1 MLNTVAAA
9 GPLYPDV
16 AQYVQQRVAEL
27 EQIPAARREE
37 LEQLSQYVGRCRS
50 AGRPARLTFICTH
63 NSRRSHFAQIWAQV
77 AAAYYAIPQ
86 VETFSGGTEAT
97 AFNPRTIEA
106 LRRCGLQ
113 ITVTDK
119 AATNP
124 RYAVRFQ
131 ESGAALAGFSKIYNM
146 PPNPTQAYCAVMT
159 CSQADQ
165 ACPTAAGCDQR
176 IALPY
181 DDPKVSDDT
190 PQEAATYDA
199 RCAQIAREMLYVMSR
214 VHQSSGF

>member
-37 LEQLSQYVGRCRS
+37 LEQLSQYVSRCRS

-63 NSRRSHFAQIWAQV
+63 NSRRSHFAQIWPQV
-77 AAAYYAIPQ
+77 AAAYYDIPQ

-106 LRRCGLQ
+106 LQRCGLQ
-113 ITVTDK
+113 ITFTDK